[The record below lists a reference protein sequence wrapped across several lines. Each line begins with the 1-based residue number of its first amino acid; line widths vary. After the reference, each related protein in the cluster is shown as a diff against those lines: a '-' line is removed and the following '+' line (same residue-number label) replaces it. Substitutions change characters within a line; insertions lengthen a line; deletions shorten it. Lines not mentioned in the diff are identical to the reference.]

1 MSQFSPLICK
11 LESSNIVYIC
21 RISDC
26 IVGLR
31 LWVMVFIFLFFSPFF
46 FLSLYNMLILKLF
59 MSELSQEIL
68 KLDCSNFVY
77 TWKMSSCIVG
87 LRIRLLALILAFS
100 VHFSIFKAKFVSQ

>member
-1 MSQFSPLICK
+1 MSQFSPLVCK

-31 LWVMVFIFLFFSPFF
+31 LWVMVFIFLFSPFF
-46 FLSLYNMLILKLF
+46 FPSLYDMLILKLF
-59 MSELSQEIL
+59 MSEFSQEIL

-87 LRIRLLALILAFS
+87 LRIRLLALNLAF
-100 VHFSIFKAKFVSQ
+100 FCPFCYF